1 MSELA
6 ISMIKFQITTDKNV
20 KGFTDA
26 GRHDPLVVVR
36 VHTHAV
42 ALQVKGKLTVFHVLE
57 FILVQVRPSPQSRV
71 YHVRK
76 SFTTSNL
83 KNIFTHKHSATVSTN
98 QKSRIKQYMKRRKII
113 KTHIFVVFAHLTI

>member
-1 MSELA
+1 MQDDA
-6 ISMIKFQITTDKNV
+6 DKDM

-36 VHTHAV
+36 VHTHIV
-42 ALQVKGKLTVFHVLE
+42 TLQVEGKLTVFHVLE

-71 YHVRK
+71 YDVRK

-83 KNIFTHKHSATVSTN
+83 KKHIYT
-98 QKSRIKQYMKRRKII
+98 
-113 KTHIFVVFAHLTI
+113 